1 MMKKTL
7 SIVIAVAA
15 ISAVAVLMMSNQEVL
30 ANHNEVTKYKDPDTS
45 FCKMNGGEVDHWD
58 KVSFTSPRFLR
69 NFDDMPVSQIN
80 PGKLGEFKFLQID
93 PSNVLN
99 LNQLV
104 AEHLT
109 SQGWT
114 GANMTP
120 IKQTDIQIVD
130 VEYSN
135 YCVQNPI

>member
-1 MMKKTL
+1 MKKTL

-15 ISAVAVLMMSNQEVL
+15 ISTVAVLMMSNQEVL
-30 ANHNEVTKYKDPDTS
+30 ANHNEVTKYKDPTTS
-45 FCKMNGGEVDHWD
+45 FCEMNGGEVDHWD
-58 KVSFTSPRFLR
+58 KVSFISPKFLR
-69 NFDDMPVSQIN
+69 DFGETPVSRIN
-80 PGKLGEFKFLQID
+80 PGEEGEFKFLQID

-104 AEHLT
+104 AVHLT
-109 SQGWT
+109 SEGWT
-114 GANMTP
+114 RADMTP